1 MKRLEAAENSI
12 RVQEDVINSE
22 RDLRKGTSKQLKAQ
36 IKELEQIVD
45 KEKKS
50 LSDKV
55 SAELDSTLKMAVR
68 EKVIIKQQLD
78 KIELDKRTLQK
89 QYDDL
94 QEMYAAMKE
103 KLEQG

>member
-1 MKRLEAAENSI
+1 VEYLMKRLEAAENSI
-12 RVQEDVINSE
+12 KVQESVINSE
-22 RDLRKGTSKQLKAQ
+22 RDLRKDTSKQLKSQ
-36 IKELEQIVD
+36 IKELEQIVE

-78 KIELDKRTLQK
+78 KIELDKRALQK

-94 QEMYAAMKE
+94 
-103 KLEQG
+103 

>member
-12 RVQEDVINSE
+12 KVQENVINSE
-22 RDLRKGTSKQLKAQ
+22 RDLRKDTSKQLKSQ
-36 IKELEQIVD
+36 IKELEQIVE

-68 EKVIIKQQLD
+68 EKVIIK
-78 KIELDKRTLQK
+78 
-89 QYDDL
+89 
-94 QEMYAAMKE
+94 
-103 KLEQG
+103 

>member
-1 MKRLEAAENSI
+1 MEK
-12 RVQEDVINSE
+12 D
-22 RDLRKGTSKQLKAQ
+22 
-36 IKELEQIVD
+36 
-45 KEKKS
+45 KKS

-94 QEMYAAMKE
+94 QDMYAAMKE
-103 KLEQG
+103 KLEQGQNMQAE